1 MADQPLRVGVV
12 GVGFG
17 ATVHVPAFQSE
28 GWDVRAISSRRE
40 DRVKKAAADL
50 GVADA
55 MTDWRALVAR
65 DDLDAVAV
73 STPPAAHLEIVSAAL
88 NGGKHVLCEKPFALS
103 AAEAG
108 SMAALA
114 RERGLTAMVAH
125 EFRHAPQRAQV
136 RELLDQGAI
145 GTPQVVSAELLLG
158 RAAPDAPPPVTW
170 GSRAAEGGGFLGAL
184 GSHYIDGLRHWFG
197 DVATVFG
204 ALKTLRPERLDRE
217 TGRVVQA
224 DTDDTFSFTLT
235 FKSGVVATMLASS
248 AVAPSQGVRIT
259 VAGSDGMLVATQ
271 RGANPEPDGVV
282 LLGKSTDRALAP
294 VEMPARFRP
303 FEDDRDPR
311 LVSFRLLVRDFEAG
325 IREGRSPSPNFE
337 DGLKCQ
343 QVLDAVRE
351 SSRTGRTVTIA

>member
-1 MADQPLRVGVV
+1 
-12 GVGFG
+12 
-17 ATVHVPAFQSE
+17 
-28 GWDVRAISSRRE
+28 
-40 DRVKKAAADL
+40 
-50 GVADA
+50 
-55 MTDWRALVAR
+55 
-65 DDLDAVAV
+65 
-73 STPPAAHLEIVSAAL
+73 
-88 NGGKHVLCEKPFALS
+88 
-103 AAEAG
+103 
-108 SMAALA
+108 MAALA
-114 RERGLTAMVAH
+114 KECGLTAMVAH

-170 GSRAAEGGGFLGAL
+170 GSRATEGGGFLGAL

-197 DVATVFG
+197 DVATVSG
-204 ALKTLRPERLDRE
+204 TLKTLRPERLDRE
-217 TGRVVQA
+217 SGQVVHA

-235 FKSGVVATMLASS
+235 FKNGVVATMVASS

-282 LLGKSTDRALAP
+282 LLGKSTDRVLAP

-311 LVSFRLLVRDFEAG
+311 LVSFRLLVRDFETG
-325 IREGRSPSPNFE
+325 IREGRSPSPSFE

-351 SSRTGRTVTIA
+351 SSRSGRTVTIA